1 MKITEIDTNNEIEIE
16 ASVKTEKLKLKTKV
30 SKILPNGI
38 CIEPVRYKDKLLSFE
53 GVPISIW
60 LYREEEKPILWKQC
74 VITNIAFKNKTYQF
88 VMCKQDGIQFNRRG
102 AYRVYIGERG
112 EAQIG
117 AGTVPV
123 DVTVK
128 DVSET
133 GFSIVTDNKF
143 PSIDLLRV
151 RLTFT
156 DDWTDSVISLWGT
169 AVRHEDIENNRVVIG
184 CQMSD
189 APSNVLRFI
198 NRKQR
203 EMLAK
208 QRIKERESRF
218 R

>member
-1 MKITEIDTNNEIEIE
+1 MKITDINVGYEIEIE
-16 ASVKTEKLKLKTKV
+16 ASVKTEKLKFKTHV
-30 SKILPNGI
+30 SKVLPNGI
-38 CIEPVRYKDKLLSFE
+38 CIEPIRYQDKLVSFE
-53 GVPISIW
+53 GIPISIW
-60 LYREEEKPILWKQC
+60 LYREDEKPVLWKQC
-74 VITNIAFKNKTYQF
+74 VITNISFKSTTYQF
-88 VMCKQDGIQFNRRG
+88 VMCKQEGIQFNRRG

-112 EAQIG
+112 EAQVG

-143 PSIDLLRV
+143 PNVDMLRV

-156 DDWTDSVISLWGT
+156 DDWTDSVLSLWGT
-169 AVRHEDIENNRVVIG
+169 IVRHVELENNRVLIG

-189 APSNVLRFI
+189 TPSNVVRFI

-208 QRIKERESRF
+208 QRLKERDNRF
-218 R
+218 K